1 MMRSHIRQQQNRR
14 LMTVLVVVFIALFL
28 GAMSLM
34 VLR

>member
-1 MMRSHIRQQQNRR
+1 MRPSALQQQNRR

-34 VLR
+34 LWR